1 MLNKQNLHQKQR
13 PHQLD
18 TNTFT
23 RLTKVHIPQNYFF
36 KPPLF
41 SKTIP
46 QESAPAQNKRGKF
59 LSCRNDNAAKRCTV
73 SMGKNSSVK
82 KSCKDQ
88 QEIFHHFTKGD
99 THSHSRCAPMTA
111 RKNAPGKARLSRC
124 PRGNCLGLLVGGV
137 GIQSSAP
144 SAPSS
149 MTDLL
154 NHSLLACN
162 IQEPTTCVSVR
173 ESHTYKRGRG
183 CRMVCAKRRR
193 AAFMVMCKGVNAL
206 FVRVRGCSCSTTMVT
221 RHERVTCNCC
231 CWWCGVTV
239 KRGGCRSVNCL
250 FTIA

>member
-1 MLNKQNLHQKQR
+1 MTRTHSHGLQR
-13 PHQLD
+13 SIFLR
-18 TNTFT
+18 T
-23 RLTKVHIPQNYFF
+23 I
-36 KPPLF
+36 F
-41 SKTIP
+41 SNPSFCGTIP

-59 LSCRNDNAAKRCTV
+59 SSCRNDNAAKRCTV

-111 RKNAPGKARLSRC
+111 RKSAPGKARLSRC

-162 IQEPTTCVSVR
+162 IQEPTTCVCER
-173 ESHTYKRGRG
+173 
-183 CRMVCAKRRR
+183 
-193 AAFMVMCKGVNAL
+193 
-206 FVRVRGCSCSTTMVT
+206 
-221 RHERVTCNCC
+221 ERVTHTKGKGVVE
-231 CWWCGVTV
+231 WCVQSDDA
-239 KRGGCRSVNCL
+239 RHL
-250 FTIA
+250 W